1 MDAMDAMNTIKLTD
15 KNGNDITAQQ
25 AYDAAMSGPVYA
37 YKESRLAGNHS
48 IEIFIALDLY
58 SVIRENENVISIVFA
73 GISDNATY
81 YFYAGQNPNT
91 IMGGGPR

>member
-1 MDAMDAMNTIKLTD
+1 MNMIKLTD

-37 YKESRLAGNHS
+37 YQGSESEGNHS
-48 IEIFIALDLY
+48 IEIFTALNLI
-58 SVIRENENVISIVFA
+58 SIIRENENVISIGFT
-73 GISDNATY
+73 GFSNDTIY

-91 IMGGGPR
+91 IGGGPK

>member
-1 MDAMDAMNTIKLTD
+1 MDAMSMIKLTD

-37 YKESRLAGNHS
+37 FMGNDGAGNRS

-58 SVIRENENVISIVFA
+58 VVIRENENIVSIVFS
-73 GISDNATY
+73 GIDERATY
-81 YFYAGQNPNT
+81 HFYAGQNPNN
-91 IMGGGPR
+91 IVGGPRQ

>member
-1 MDAMDAMNTIKLTD
+1 MDAMNMIKLTD

-37 YKESRLAGNHS
+37 TKRSESEGNHS
-48 IEIFIALDLY
+48 IEIFTALDLY
-58 SVIRENENVISIVFA
+58 CIIRENENVISIVFT

-81 YFYAGQNPNT
+81 HFYAGENPNN
-91 IMGGGPR
+91 ILGGGPKQ